1 MVAITGSSLLRV
13 LIVDDCVD
21 TTETLALLLEL
32 WGHETC
38 MAHDGFAALEM
49 AKLCAPDV
57 VLLDI
62 GLPGLDGWE
71 VARRLRE
78 RVGPGELIVAAL
90 TGYGREA
97 DRLRAKEI
105 GIDYFLIKPV
115 EPDELRRVL
124 AACATGTRL
133 LPPSGE
139 RKGFFSVE
147 ARALCTPKT
156 KCPT

>member
-1 MVAITGSSLLRV
+1 V

-21 TTETLALLLEL
+21 TTETLALLLKL

-38 MAHDGFAALEM
+38 MAHDGFAALET
-49 AKLCAPDV
+49 ARLYAPDV

-78 RVGPGELIVAAL
+78 PGGPGELIVAAL
-90 TGYGREA
+90 TGYGQEA

-115 EPDELRRVL
+115 EPEELRRVL
-124 AACATGTRL
+124 EACATETPL
-133 LPPSGE
+133 LPPSGKRE
-139 RKGFFSVE
+139 GFSSVE
-147 ARALCTPKT
+147 ARALCTPKK